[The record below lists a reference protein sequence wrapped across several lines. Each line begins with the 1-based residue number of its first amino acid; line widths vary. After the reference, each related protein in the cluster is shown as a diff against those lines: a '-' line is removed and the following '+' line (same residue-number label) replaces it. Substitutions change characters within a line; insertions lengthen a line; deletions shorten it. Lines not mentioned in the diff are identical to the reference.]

1 MEPTLRQR
9 ISAERRSVLSS
20 LWTFVLF
27 NMLFR
32 DMHELLRPG
41 AIEEFMST
49 DVAEGTLL
57 ASGVALTLFISMIV
71 LTRVLPYRAT
81 RWANLAV
88 AGVALGGM
96 SANAPRDVEDVWFL
110 EVETVGLLA
119 IIWLSWT
126 WRPLAE
132 SEVQPG
138 ALGMRVP

>member
-57 ASGVALTLFISMIV
+57 ASGVALTAFISMIV
-71 LTRVLPYRAT
+71 LSRVLPYRPI

-88 AGVALGGM
+88 PIVALSGM
-96 SANAPRDVEDVWFL
+96 SINAPNDIDDIWFL
-110 EVETVGLLA
+110 AVEVVGLLA